1 MLTNG
6 EDSLFLCPL
15 LQILAGMEEGNLV
28 EALVG
33 EVGESEVEEGEDGAK
48 GAEPVGSEPVDA
60 VIAFQLRLAEF
71 LLVGETILVEGVEED
86 VRLEVSAWEL
96 GVEHLEGSKVVGTCA
111 VDAVETIDGQDVG
124 AVG

>member
-33 EVGESEVEEGEDGAK
+33 EVGEGEVEEGEDGTE
-48 GAEPVGSEPVDA
+48 GVEPVGGEPVDA

-71 LLVGETILVEGVEED
+71 LLVGKAVLVEGVKED
-86 VRLEVSAWEL
+86 VRLEVSLGEL
-96 GVEHLEGSKVVGTCA
+96 SVEHLEDGKVVGTCA